1 MILISYH
8 FNVLPV
14 YKSFGNSL
22 LQGSI
27 QTYFIDHTKTSS
39 ANLQLNPATLLYV
52 VELLAEKVN
61 VKASLCTVL

>member
-39 ANLQLNPATLLYV
+39 ANLQLNPASILHI
-52 VELLAEKVN
+52 VELVAEEVN
-61 VKASLCTVL
+61 VKASLGVVL